1 MSRSTSINQLPSINQ
16 VSQQDDEDNA
26 IHEVLAEIQNEQ
38 DIQNGKAPPIDDDTV
53 QQLPPQPIQQTV
65 QPQQLQQLQQ
75 SQQSQSNHA
84 ELIQQLQLLNANKQK
99 ELNDTNKSTSRFDMI
114 LLDFKKNIKLIC
126 LIIVSFLLLQN
137 TKIQELLTSRF
148 SEINIPHLNL
158 LILSIVQVLIVII
171 GKNFV

>member
-1 MSRSTSINQLPSINQ
+1 MSRSTNINQLPSINQ

-53 QQLPPQPIQQTV
+53 QQLPPQPIQQTM
-65 QPQQLQQLQQ
+65 QPQQL
-75 SQQSQSNHA
+75 QQSQSNHA

-126 LIIVSFLLLQN
+126 LIIVSFLLLQSIDLNFFHKRN
-137 TKIQELLTSRF
+137 T
-148 SEINIPHLNL
+148 
-158 LILSIVQVLIVII
+158 
-171 GKNFV
+171 

>member
-53 QQLPPQPIQQTV
+53 QQLPPQPIQQTM
-65 QPQQLQQLQQ
+65 QPQQP
-75 SQQSQSNHA
+75 QQSQSNHA
-84 ELIQQLQLLNANKQK
+84 ELIQQLQLLNANKHK

-126 LIIVSFLLLQN
+126 LIIISFLLLQN
-137 TKIQELLTSRF
+137 TRIQELLTSRF

>member
-1 MSRSTSINQLPSINQ
+1 MSRSTNINQLPSINQ

-53 QQLPPQPIQQTV
+53 QQLPPQPIQQTMQPQ
-65 QPQQLQQLQQ
+65 QPQQL
-75 SQQSQSNHA
+75 QQSQSNHA

-126 LIIVSFLLLQN
+126 LIIISFLLLQN

-158 LILSIVQVLIVII
+158 LILSIVQVLIVIF